1 MTDVERRTCPLI
13 WCRDVFPS
21 EDAML
26 KHVYTCEHLSK
37 GLYWCFRCQKTE
49 RVGKF
54 QCKRCQGTPTTA
66 ERITTVAKKIFTGLG
81 VRRAVGDHFDPTI
94 CRKVTSPKEPR
105 SLNCSPLP
113 EKGSQLQE
121 MVEDSE
127 ERNHPE
133 LPNTTISEMEA
144 ENIFELSAGWTT
156 QSQEL
161 PDSSLAEM
169 TGSEFAPISP
179 LAYPDEKSSHDLFN
193 LSMCNAT
200 LASTYAASPR
210 RPSQPISLRL
220 DTGMTEPLQQH
231 CPRPDSSAT
240 VLSPLSPSDR
250 IRSGF
255 FTVSP
260 TDTVVS
266 SQSMFSNSECSSAT
280 TLSTWDES
288 SNSLGWGRDTSEV
301 KSYAASL
308 GRFSSNASDKLSR
321 NGSILSNTSQILP
334 DILPLTLE
342 RHASSSSTSSAAH
355 FANRCTISEKRQSL
369 SAYWPSE
376 KDLVKSLSEVLQEH
390 IEHSRQALRKL
401 PPNSNTLEL
410 LALSTSSIRSIGFEV
425 LERLLEG
432 RNPSSLVHV
441 FAFTNVAYSMAVA
454 VDRNASKVQT
464 EQWFQHCVFWST
476 LLSSERDR
484 RRYEQIAHAI
494 WKPHAATNSQPSSY
508 LLNTMER
515 ENKLIAACKHFL
527 DRKSHYPAVPG
538 LQIDNYIVLQCL
550 GNHEKSNPATRG
562 QFNFARSSFV
572 RKAKMSV
579 IDQLIQ
585 KPSIEAFI
593 EDVVNVENRLNNNFI
608 SDVRQL
614 ELELIC
620 TAKACFQ
627 TSFSILKG
635 LTAVARFSI
644 GYCIRPFHQS
654 CNGFMR
660 CDVCG
665 ELHKIPNGISPRDH
679 CIGLSTAP
687 CG

>member
-494 WKPHAATNSQPSSY
+494 WKPHAATNSQPSSCS
-508 LLNTMER
+508 LNTMER

-538 LQIDNYIVLQCL
+538 L
-550 GNHEKSNPATRG
+550 
-562 QFNFARSSFV
+562 
-572 RKAKMSV
+572 
-579 IDQLIQ
+579 
-585 KPSIEAFI
+585 
-593 EDVVNVENRLNNNFI
+593 
-608 SDVRQL
+608 
-614 ELELIC
+614 
-620 TAKACFQ
+620 
-627 TSFSILKG
+627 
-635 LTAVARFSI
+635 
-644 GYCIRPFHQS
+644 
-654 CNGFMR
+654 
-660 CDVCG
+660 
-665 ELHKIPNGISPRDH
+665 
-679 CIGLSTAP
+679 
-687 CG
+687 